1 MRAINGGEM
10 LLQIRP
16 FDCDI
21 IVRRGKWYD
30 TGIRVTSCSCAISE
44 TFEYQGDGTPGF
56 QRDNFDFRL
65 RGMVGEMF
73 VAIVIRVEK
82 GGGRY

>member
-1 MRAINGGEM
+1 M
-10 LLQIRP
+10 
-16 FDCDI
+16 
-21 IVRRGKWYD
+21 
-30 TGIRVTSCSCAISE
+30 TSCSCAISE

-73 VAIVIRVEK
+73 VAIVIRVEM
-82 GGGRY
+82 GGGRCILTDSESGNGNYSSNGPSWS

>member
-1 MRAINGGEM
+1 M
-10 LLQIRP
+10 
-16 FDCDI
+16 
-21 IVRRGKWYD
+21 
-30 TGIRVTSCSCAISE
+30 TSCSCAISE
-44 TFEYQGDGTPGF
+44 TFEYQGNGTPGF
-56 QRDNFDFRL
+56 QRDNFDF